1 MNTIEDKYLNI
12 LKRKFNIKELDI
24 KLFMSKLLNIIC
36 NQLIT
41 NSTKEIY
48 LKKYSNN
55 QVILN
60 TLEDLGYYLIKSS
73 NNETIK
79 TKWNLIINII
89 NNFKEE
95 LKNITQIKDILL
107 SFKNDN
113 IKTNE
118 SNQQM
123 DYFFNI
129 LLSQYIPKTYPNTVI
144 GKLQNI
150 INNNKT
156 KLNEFKISDTLI
168 TLNKGLVDQ
177 LNKLNANISCVNSNG
192 EIILSNEITHYY
204 KNHKL
209 IINLSNIDFFMNNL
223 NPKYSS
229 YILSLF
235 FSTNNKYVI
244 NYIYYH
250 INTYSLLSKTNQLK
264 NNEII
269 LWDNAIKTML
279 SKFSPIFDE
288 YLGKLIDY
296 CNLKD
301 LEIKYETINYYLQ
314 DMMKIDNI
322 TLNYPS
328 FQINNKIMLLL
339 CSCFDLKVSTRY
351 DNNTN
356 TEYYKINSNRI
367 INNTINKEILI
378 KVTYN
383 NSITFDIVTL
393 NELNTVLIS
402 IPSFITTNNNYN
414 NTLLIYLNQL
424 ITTISNVLFNLI
436 NPSPYYIPDKN
447 LILYRQVFN
456 KFSFIIIYNYLNVL
470 FDKDVIKIKKYIS
483 ILKALEY
490 NNILINLVFQSNLLD
505 EQLNKSLVN
514 HIKKFTKELQDDKLI
529 LQNTIEQIQKYFN
542 EVYEN
547 IFGYTYKMN
556 IFNPLLTFDKDY
568 LIDMKI
574 EIYTCSI
581 FKHFK
586 NQIIT
591 KKKNNI
597 ECSSVYQIMDIDDFN
612 NFIIDKNNEIN
623 MNDIIEIY
631 FSNNTKKLVK
641 EEEIEDELMTE
652 TCYDINNVVTK
663 ESF

>member
-1 MNTIEDKYLNI
+1 MNSIEDKYLNI

-41 NSTKEIY
+41 NNTKENY
-48 LKKYSNN
+48 LKKYSDN

-73 NNETIK
+73 NDESIK

-89 NNFKEE
+89 DNFKEE
-95 LKNITQIKDILL
+95 LKNITQIKDIIL
-107 SFKNDN
+107 SLKNDN
-113 IKTNE
+113 KSNE
-118 SNQQM
+118 SNPQM

-129 LLSQYIPKTYPNTVI
+129 LLSQFVPKTYPNTVI

-168 TLNKGLVDQ
+168 TLNKGLVNE

-244 NYIYYH
+244 NYIYCH

-264 NNEII
+264 SNEII
-269 LWDNAIKTML
+269 LWDNAIKTIL

-314 DMMKIDNI
+314 DMIKIENI
-322 TLNYPS
+322 KLNYPS

-339 CSCFDLKVSTRY
+339 CSCFDLKVSTKY

-367 INNTINKEILI
+367 INNIVNKEILI

-383 NSITFDIVTL
+383 NSITFDTVTL
-393 NELNTVLIS
+393 NELNTILIS

-424 ITTISNVLFNLI
+424 ITIISNVLFDLI
-436 NPSPYYIPDKN
+436 NPSTYYIQDKN
-447 LILYRQVFN
+447 LSLYRQVFN

-470 FDKDVIKIKKYIS
+470 FDNDVIKIKKYIS

-505 EQLNKSLVN
+505 DQLNKSLVN
-514 HIKKFTKELQDDKLI
+514 HIKKFAKELQDDKLI
-529 LQNTIEQIQKYFN
+529 LQNTIELIQKYFN

-586 NQIIT
+586 NQIIN

-612 NFIIDKNNEIN
+612 NFIIDKKNEIN
-623 MNDIIEIY
+623 MNDIISIY
-631 FSNNTKKLVK
+631 FSNKQSNNTK
-641 EEEIEDELMTE
+641 EEEMEDELMTE

-663 ESF
+663 EDF

>member
-1 MNTIEDKYLNI
+1 MNSIEDKYLNI

-41 NSTKEIY
+41 NSTKENY
-48 LKKYSNN
+48 LKKYSDN

-60 TLEDLGYYLIKSS
+60 TLEDLGYYLIRSS

-89 NNFKEE
+89 DNFKEE
-95 LKNITQIKDILL
+95 LKNITQIKDIIL

-113 IKTNE
+113 KSNE
-118 SNQQM
+118 SNPQM
-123 DYFFNI
+123 DYFFNY

-156 KLNEFKISDTLI
+156 KLNEFKLSDTLI
-168 TLNKGLVDQ
+168 TLNKGLVDE
-177 LNKLNANISCVNSNG
+177 LNKLNTNISCVNSNG

-209 IINLSNIDFFMNNL
+209 IVNLSNLDFFMNNL

-314 DMMKIDNI
+314 DMMKIENI
-322 TLNYPS
+322 KLNYPS

-339 CSCFDLKVSTRY
+339 CSCFDLKVSTKY
-351 DNNTN
+351 DNNSN

-367 INNTINKEILI
+367 INNTVNKEILI

-383 NSITFDIVTL
+383 NSITFDTVTL
-393 NELNTVLIS
+393 NELNTILIS

-424 ITTISNVLFNLI
+424 ITTISNILFDLI
-436 NPSPYYIPDKN
+436 NPSTYYIQDKN
-447 LILYRQVFN
+447 LSLYRQVFN

-483 ILKALEY
+483 ITKALKY

-505 EQLNKSLVN
+505 DQLNKSLVN
-514 HIKKFTKELQDDKLI
+514 HIKKFAKELQDDKLI
-529 LQNTIEQIQKYFN
+529 LQNTIELIQKYFN

-612 NFIIDKNNEIN
+612 NFIIDKKNEIN
-623 MNDIIEIY
+623 MNDIISIY
-631 FSNNTKKLVK
+631 FNNKPSNNTKEK
-641 EEEIEDELMTE
+641 EMEDELMTE

-663 ESF
+663 EDF

>member
-1 MNTIEDKYLNI
+1 MNSIEDKYLNI
-12 LKRKFNIKELDI
+12 LKRKFSIKELDI

-48 LKKYSNN
+48 LKKYSDN

-73 NNETIK
+73 NNETLK

-113 IKTNE
+113 KTNG
-118 SNQQM
+118 SNPQM

-129 LLSQYIPKTYPNTVI
+129 LLSQFVPKTYPKTAI
-144 GKLQNI
+144 GRLQNI
-150 INNNKT
+150 IDNNKT

-177 LNKLNANISCVNSNG
+177 LNKLNANIPCVNSNG

-244 NYIYYH
+244 NYLYYH
-250 INTYSLLSKTNQLK
+250 INKYSLLSKTNQLK
-264 NNEII
+264 NNEIL
-269 LWDNAIKTML
+269 LWDDAIKTMTD
-279 SKFSPIFDE
+279 KFNPIFE
-288 YLGKLIDY
+288 CYLGKLSDY
-296 CNLKD
+296 FNLKD
-301 LEIKYETINYYLQ
+301 IEAKYETINYYIH

-322 TLNYPS
+322 DLNYPS
-328 FQINNKIMLLL
+328 NQVNNKIMLLL
-339 CSCFDLKVSTRY
+339 CSCFDLTLSTKY
-351 DNNTN
+351 DSLTN

-383 NSITFDIVTL
+383 NSITFDTVTL
-393 NELNTVLIS
+393 NELNTILIS
-402 IPSFITTNNNYN
+402 IPSFLITNNNYN
-414 NTLLIYLNQL
+414 NTLIIYLNQL
-424 ITTISNVLFNLI
+424 ITTLSNVLFNLI
-436 NPSPYYIPDKN
+436 NPSTYYIPDNN
-447 LILYRQVFN
+447 LILYRNVFN
-456 KFSFIIIYNYLNVL
+456 KFSFLIIYNYLNVL
-470 FDKDVIKIKKYIS
+470 FNQNTFKIRKYIS

-490 NNILINLVFQSNLLD
+490 NNILMNLIFQCNLLNN
-505 EQLNKSLVN
+505 ELNKSIVD
-514 HIKKFTKELQDDKLI
+514 HIKKFTKELHNDKLI
-529 LQNTIEQIQKYFN
+529 LQNTVELIQKYFN

-568 LIDMKI
+568 LIDMKV

-586 NQIIT
+586 NQIND

-597 ECSSVYQIMDIDDFN
+597 ECSSIYQIMDIDDFN
-612 NFIIDKNNEIN
+612 NFIVNKNNDIN
-623 MNDIIEIY
+623 MNDIISIY
-631 FSNNTKKLVK
+631 FSDKPSDNIK
-641 EEEIEDELMTE
+641 EEIEDELMTE

>member
-1 MNTIEDKYLNI
+1 MNSIEDKYLNI

-41 NSTKEIY
+41 NSTKENY
-48 LKKYSNN
+48 LKKYSDN
-55 QVILN
+55 QIILN

-73 NNETIK
+73 NDESIK
-79 TKWNLIINII
+79 TKWNLVINII
-89 NNFKEE
+89 DNFKEE

-118 SNQQM
+118 SNPQM

-129 LLSQYIPKTYPNTVI
+129 LLSEYIPKTYSNTVI

-156 KLNEFKISDTLI
+156 KLNEFKLSDTLI
-168 TLNKGLVDQ
+168 TLNKGLVDE

-209 IINLSNIDFFMNNL
+209 IVNLSNLDFFMNNL

-244 NYIYYH
+244 NYIYCH

-314 DMMKIDNI
+314 DMIKIENI
-322 TLNYPS
+322 KLNYSS

-339 CSCFDLKVSTRY
+339 CSCFDLKVSTKY
-351 DNNTN
+351 DSNSN

-367 INNTINKEILI
+367 INNTVNKEILI

-383 NSITFDIVTL
+383 NSITFDTVTL
-393 NELNTVLIS
+393 NELNTILIS

-424 ITTISNVLFNLI
+424 ITIISNVLFDLI
-436 NPSPYYIPDKN
+436 NPSTYYIQDKN
-447 LILYRQVFN
+447 LSLYRQVFN

-470 FDKDVIKIKKYIS
+470 FDNNVIKIKKYIS

-505 EQLNKSLVN
+505 DQLNKSLVN
-514 HIKKFTKELQDDKLI
+514 HIKKFAKELQDDKLI
-529 LQNTIEQIQKYFN
+529 LQNTIELIQKYFN

-586 NQIIT
+586 NQIIN

-612 NFIIDKNNEIN
+612 NFIIDKKNEIN
-623 MNDIIEIY
+623 MNDIISIY
-631 FSNNTKKLVK
+631 FSNKSSNNTK
-641 EEEIEDELMTE
+641 EEEMEDELMTE

-663 ESF
+663 EDF

>member
-1 MNTIEDKYLNI
+1 MNSIEDKYLNI

-41 NSTKEIY
+41 NSTKENY
-48 LKKYSNN
+48 LKKYSDN

-73 NNETIK
+73 NDESIK

-89 NNFKEE
+89 DNFKEE
-95 LKNITQIKDILL
+95 LKNITQIKDIIL

-113 IKTNE
+113 KTNE
-118 SNQQM
+118 SNPQM

-129 LLSQYIPKTYPNTVI
+129 LLSQFVPKTYPNTVI

-156 KLNEFKISDTLI
+156 KLNEFKLSDTLI
-168 TLNKGLVDQ
+168 TLNKGLVDE

-209 IINLSNIDFFMNNL
+209 IVNLSNLDFFMNNL

-314 DMMKIDNI
+314 DMMKIENI
-322 TLNYPS
+322 KLNYPS
-328 FQINNKIMLLL
+328 FKINNKIMLLL
-339 CSCFDLKVSTRY
+339 CSCFDLKVSTKY

-367 INNTINKEILI
+367 INNTVNKEILI

-383 NSITFDIVTL
+383 NSITFDTVTL
-393 NELNTVLIS
+393 NELNIILIS

-436 NPSPYYIPDKN
+436 NPSTYYIQDKN
-447 LILYRQVFN
+447 LSLYSQVFN

-470 FDKDVIKIKKYIS
+470 FDNDVIKIKKYIS

-505 EQLNKSLVN
+505 DQLNKSLVN
-514 HIKKFTKELQDDKLI
+514 HIKKFAKELQDDKLI
-529 LQNTIEQIQKYFN
+529 LQNTIELIQKYFN

-568 LIDMKI
+568 LINMKI

-612 NFIIDKNNEIN
+612 NFIIDKKNEIN

-631 FSNNTKKLVK
+631 FSNNTKKIVK
-641 EEEIEDELMTE
+641 EEIEDELMTE
-652 TCYDINNVVTK
+652 TCYNINNVVTK
-663 ESF
+663 EDF